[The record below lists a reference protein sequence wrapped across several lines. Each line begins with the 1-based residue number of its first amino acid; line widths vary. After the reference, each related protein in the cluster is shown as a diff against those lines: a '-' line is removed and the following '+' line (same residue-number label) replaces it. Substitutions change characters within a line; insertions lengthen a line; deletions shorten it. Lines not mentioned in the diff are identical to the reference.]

1 MAALRKRRAVAETEQ
16 SADSQAQLEFEN
28 TVNESNET
36 QESMGE
42 NQSERSADDPENQVA
57 QESNAETESSEGA
70 PVVKV
75 KRRVVK
81 VEKKIRRN
89 RINSNRRTIVTCKK
103 ITK

>member
-42 NQSERSADDPENQVA
+42 NQLEKSADDSEDDSSRDRCSGWKCSSRQTS
-57 QESNAETESSEGA
+57 ESCRAKTFYIEMAG
-70 PVVKV
+70 
-75 KRRVVK
+75 
-81 VEKKIRRN
+81 
-89 RINSNRRTIVTCKK
+89 
-103 ITK
+103 